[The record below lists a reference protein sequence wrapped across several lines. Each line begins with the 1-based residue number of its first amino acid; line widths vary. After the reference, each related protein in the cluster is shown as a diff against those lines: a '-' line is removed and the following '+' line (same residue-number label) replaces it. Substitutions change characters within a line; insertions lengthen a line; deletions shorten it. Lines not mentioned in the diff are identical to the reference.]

1 MAGRRIGGPDGGS
14 ERAGRPGVAV
24 TVTVAVA
31 VAVGG
36 ITTTG
41 TVTASGTAGGSSTSA
56 DRAGRGNSRGSAERP
71 TLEIST
77 EDLQSIETKLARRG
91 LHGNGRLE
99 HDGATCAEHAYGLVQ
114 TFFERQPCTDL
125 YRAQLELKNRKG
137 DTVLIAISWVEM
149 PDEAS
154 AQAYKKL
161 VDAPG
166 TGNIVELSREGGR
179 YQTVRYTGLHYHPG
193 GRGTIVSNAQAEP
206 VARGWTG
213 IALQSIV
220 NAAV

>member
-1 MAGRRIGGPDGGS
+1 
-14 ERAGRPGVAV
+14 VAV
-24 TVTVAVA
+24 T

-41 TVTASGTAGGSSTSA
+41 TVTVSGTAGGSSASA
-56 DRAGRGNSRGSAERP
+56 DGAGRGSSRGSSERP

-77 EDLQSIETKLARRG
+77 EDLQSVETRLARKG

-99 HDGATCAEHAYGLVQ
+99 HDGATCAEHAYGQVE
-114 TFFERQPCTDL
+114 TFFQRQPCTDL
-125 YRAQLELKNRKG
+125 YRAQLELKDQKG

-166 TGNIVELSREGGR
+166 TGNITELSREGGR
-179 YQTVRYTGLHYHPG
+179 YRTVRYTGLHYRPG
-193 GRGTIVSNAQAEP
+193 GHGTIVSNAQAEP

-220 NAAV
+220 NAAE